1 MTTLTQGKKAPAFK
15 GVNQNNETV
24 SLKDFAGKKLVLYF
38 YPKDS
43 TPTCTLESCNL
54 RDNYKPL
61 AKAGFEVI
69 GVSADDV
76 KSHEKFAT
84 KQSLPFSLIADT
96 DRELIEA
103 YEAWGEKSM
112 YGKKYMGIIRKTFV
126 IDEKGKIAAIIEK
139 VDAKNHAKQ
148 ILDALQN
155 G

>member
-1 MTTLTQGKKAPAFK
+1 MALTIGSKAPTIK
-15 GVNQNNETV
+15 GVNQAGEKIKPAD
-24 SLKDFAGKKLVLYF
+24 LKGKKIILYF

-43 TPTCTLESCNL
+43 TPTCTFESCNL
-54 RDNYKPL
+54 RDNYKSL

-96 DRELIEA
+96 DRELIES

-148 ILDALQN
+148 ILEALQN

>member
-1 MTTLTQGKKAPAFK
+1 MALTIGSKAPAIKGINQLGEKIKPADFK
-15 GVNQNNETV
+15 G
-24 SLKDFAGKKLVLYF
+24 KKVILYF
-38 YPKDS
+38 YPKDN
-43 TPTCTLESCNL
+43 TPTCTVESCNL
-54 RDNYKPL
+54 RDNYKSL
-61 AKAGFEVI
+61 IKAGFEVI
-69 GVSADDV
+69 GVSADDI
-76 KSHEKFAT
+76 KSHEKFVT

>member
-1 MTTLTQGKKAPAFK
+1 MSLTIGSKAPAIK
-15 GVNQNNETV
+15 GVNQAGEKIK
-24 SLKDFAGKKLVLYF
+24 SADLKGKKVILYF
-38 YPKDS
+38 YPKDR
-43 TPTCTLESCNL
+43 TPTCTVESCNL
-54 RDNYKPL
+54 RDNYKSL

-112 YGKKYMGIIRKTFV
+112 YGKKYMGIIRKTYV

-148 ILDALQN
+148 ILEALQN

>member
-1 MTTLTQGKKAPAFK
+1 MHILFSIDSLQQGGAEQSIAHIIRHFSADTS
-15 GVNQNNETV
+15 VTI
-24 SLKDFAGKKLVLYF
+24 LYF

>member
-1 MTTLTQGKKAPAFK
+1 MTVAIGQPMPQCAIPATSELTFSPASAK
-15 GVNQNNETV
+15 
-24 SLKDFAGKKLVLYF
+24 GKKLVLYF

-43 TPTCTLESCNL
+43 TPTCTVESCNL
-54 RDNYKPL
+54 RDNYKSL